1 MRAEPQLTD
10 LLFPTPPSP
19 QHLHWQWERTA
30 QQLQC
35 KPPAGWP
42 LVRSDLCYPSS
53 EKPVCREESTSLLC
67 SLLYSL
73 ALHVTAAIHNTYI
86 PEPTWV
92 LDNRG
97 TDEENVVFTHS
108 GLSFSHKKRQSW
120 AIGRKMHA
128 EVITVNYA
136 GLDR

>member
-1 MRAEPQLTD
+1 M
-10 LLFPTPPSP
+10 
-19 QHLHWQWERTA
+19 
-30 QQLQC
+30 
-35 KPPAGWP
+35 
-42 LVRSDLCYPSS
+42 
-53 EKPVCREESTSLLC
+53 
-67 SLLYSL
+67 
-73 ALHVTAAIHNTYI
+73 TAAIHDTYI